1 MVEIKKGDVVESR
14 MVAARESN
22 GLLFG
27 RLLVDGVPVGWSV
40 DSFSVGVGAVVANH
54 GPYVPKV
61 EEPTGI
67 GAVIKTDSG
76 DTWVRFIP
84 SYDSLDRWTNGYVNQ
99 SWNTLVDPG
108 MVYGGSVTVL
118 SEGVEL

>member
-1 MVEIKKGDVVESR
+1 MVEIKKGDVVEFR
-14 MVAARESN
+14 MVAHAESN
-22 GLLFG
+22 GLLSG
-27 RLLVDGVPVGWSV
+27 RLLVDGVPVGWPV

-67 GAVIKTDSG
+67 GAAVRTG
-76 DTWVRFIP
+76 DGFGWVRFIP
-84 SYDSLDRWTNGYVNQ
+84 LDDSLDRWTNGYINE
-99 SWNTLVDPG
+99 SWNALVDPN
-108 MVYGGSVTVL
+108 MYKGSVTVL